1 MNTHGE
7 SWDESYTRNAP
18 AEYRGSPVDGETY
31 ISVGSRKTTGNDTTT
46 KGLGWRDSIVK
57 PEAQENIVT
66 VEDPLKKLISG
77 NWIC

>member
-46 KGLGWRDSIVK
+46 KGLG
-57 PEAQENIVT
+57 
-66 VEDPLKKLISG
+66 
-77 NWIC
+77 